1 MAILSNDTLSGCSKI
16 PSFIGAGTTMI
27 FQQTA
32 SPTSWT
38 KSITHNNKT
47 LRVVSGSASFGGSSP
62 FPAVFNPSV
71 VFTGT
76 AGPRALTSVQ
86 GGAHNH
92 PITNATGVRLAI
104 TDTPFQAFGVGGDPT
119 AIYPL
124 NPDPLSMLSE
134 PGGAPHNHPITSSS
148 TSFNILYVDVI
159 LAVKDA

>member
-27 FQQTA
+27 FHQTN

-38 KSITHNNKT
+38 KSTTHNNKT
-47 LRVVSGSASFGGSSP
+47 LRVVSGNATSGGSSP
-62 FPAVFNPSV
+62 FTAVFNPSV

-76 AGPRALTSVQ
+76 AGARVLTAPT

-92 PITNATGVRLAI
+92 PITNATGIRLNAP
-104 TDTPFQAFGVGGDPT
+104 DSPVKGLGAGLDPLAT
-119 AIYPL
+119 VPL
-124 NPDPLSMLSE
+124 NPDPLSMNNN
-134 PGGAPHNHPITSSS
+134 PGGSSHTHPIASSPV
-148 TSFNILYVDVI
+148 SFNILYVDVI